1 MNRRIVIALA
11 AAVVVVVL
19 AAIVFSLANR
29 GTSTAGPGT
38 PTGTSTPTSVA
49 SSTPDPSQTPEE
61 PEEGFDDAFGD
72 TVVDVG
78 DDGEAEFENGLEA
91 RFVTVKETEVSGSG
105 VGAANGDGYDIV
117 IELENDS
124 SKAIDL
130 SAVVVNA
137 YTGKER
143 TPATPADGEG
153 AQPFTGKLAPGAT
166 VRGHYYFGVA
176 ATDVV
181 LRVTLSTSADSG
193 LVVLERR

>member
-1 MNRRIVIALA
+1 MNRRIVIAIVTA
-11 AAVVVVVL
+11 VAVVVV

-38 PTGTSTPTSVA
+38 PTGTPVPTSVA
-49 SSTPDPSQTPEE
+49 TSTPEPSETPPEL
-61 PEEGFDDAFGD
+61 EEGFDDAFGD

-91 RFVTVKETEVSGSG
+91 KFVTVKQTEVSGSG

-124 SKAIDL
+124 SKAVDL
-130 SAVVVNA
+130 SSVVVNA
-137 YTGKER
+137 YTGTER
-143 TPATPADGEG
+143 TPATPAEG
-153 AQPFTGKLAPGAT
+153 KGAKPFSGTLAPGAT
-166 VRGHYYFGVA
+166 VRGHYFFGVA
-176 ATDVV
+176 ATGVV